1 MAHDVNAYKLDSR
14 SKEEF
19 IKDMERGLKNEVEV
33 IKTFRQI
40 LKATTLANAEVTYTG
55 SDEEG
60 KIKFDGDSIA
70 NVDLFPDYLLKYK
83 SRSHRLRFKFI
94 EVKVCNPHSKMAY
107 FKKNQLEQFRDM
119 GSVLI
124 LFVMGIDTPD
134 PKFILVTPEQIMN
147 MGFAPE
153 SVYGKDTYK
162 IHVKHFDWESF
173 EVFDRDYNLLDKQF
187 IKGR

>member
-1 MAHDVNAYKLDSR
+1 
-14 SKEEF
+14 
-19 IKDMERGLKNEVEV
+19 
-33 IKTFRQI
+33 
-40 LKATTLANAEVTYTG
+40 
-55 SDEEG
+55 
-60 KIKFDGDSIA
+60 
-70 NVDLFPDYLLKYK
+70 
-83 SRSHRLRFKFI
+83 
-94 EVKVCNPHSKMAY
+94 MAY